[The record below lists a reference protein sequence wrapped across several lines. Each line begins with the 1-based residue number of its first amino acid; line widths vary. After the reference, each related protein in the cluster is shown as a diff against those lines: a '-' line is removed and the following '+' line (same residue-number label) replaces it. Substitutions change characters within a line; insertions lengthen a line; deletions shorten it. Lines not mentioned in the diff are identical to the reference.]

1 MTVYWDDGLWL
12 TYCVDVCYELVSKIK
27 HDLVLSDFVPDRD
40 KLVCLLLSSC
50 SKVDD

>member
-1 MTVYWDDGLWL
+1 MMYRKLKIEQP
-12 TYCVDVCYELVSKIK
+12 ELASKIK